1 MTTAN
6 PLQGERLRLAAID
19 LDKDL
24 PAIAAWSR
32 DTEFLRLLQTNVAR
46 PWTVPELRKWVE
58 DDLGVD
64 EPKQEAYL
72 FLARRLADDA
82 VLGTLDLLIPEW
94 AHRDAWIG
102 IGLGDRATWGQ
113 GYGTE
118 AMRLLL
124 RFAFMELNLFRV
136 TLSVFAYNPRAIHVY
151 EQLGFVPEG
160 AQRERLRRDGRRY
173 DLLIMGLLR
182 SEWQAAQGVA

>member
-1 MTTAN
+1 MTAN

-32 DTEFLRLLQTNVAR
+32 DTEFLRLLQTNTAR
-46 PWTVPELRKWVE
+46 PWTVAELRKWVE

-64 EPKQEAYL
+64 EPKQEAY
-72 FLARRLADDA
+72 FFVARRLADDA
-82 VLGTLDLLIPEW
+82 VLGTLDLMIPEW

-124 RFAFMELNLFRV
+124 RFAFVELNLFRV

>member
-1 MTTAN
+1 MTAPHLT
-6 PLQGERLRLAAID
+6 GERLRLAAID

-46 PWTVPELRKWVE
+46 PLTVPVLRQWVE

-64 EPKQEAYL
+64 EPKQGAYT
-72 FLARRLADDA
+72 FVARRLADDA
-82 VLGTLDLLIPEW
+82 VLGTLDLMIPEW
-94 AHRDAWIG
+94 VHRDAWIG
-102 IGLGDRATWGQ
+102 IGLGDRTTWSQ
-113 GYGTE
+113 GYGRE

-136 TLSVFAYNPRAIHVY
+136 TLSVFSYNPRAIHVY
-151 EQLGFVPEG
+151 EQLGFVHEG
-160 AQRERLRRDGRRY
+160 AQRERLRRDGQRY
-173 DLLIMGLLR
+173 DMLLMGLLR
-182 SEWQAAQGVA
+182 SEWQAGMGTQ

>member
-1 MTTAN
+1 MTAH
-6 PLQGERLRLAAID
+6 PLPGERLRLAAID
-19 LDKDL
+19 LDQDL

-46 PWTVPELRKWVE
+46 PWTVPELRKWI
-58 DDLGVD
+58 DDELGAD

-72 FLARRLADDA
+72 FVARRLSDDR
-82 VLGTLDLLIPEW
+82 VLGTLDLMISEW
-94 AHRDAWIG
+94 THRDAWIG
-102 IGLGDRATWGQ
+102 IGLGDRATWNQ

-124 RFAFMELNLFRV
+124 RFAFVELNLFRV
-136 TLSVFAYNPRAIHVY
+136 TLSVFGYNPRAIRVY
-151 EQLGFVPEG
+151 ERLGFVHEG

-182 SEWQAAQGVA
+182 SEWQAAGGGA